1 MAAFINEERRWD
13 DAMARFLGE
22 IIDQAFPGEEL
33 PAIITYSGSRIPACD
48 AILYKVV
55 AEFGLGGG
63 MASVSFDFDTGEGG
77 LGCVDDPVPPP
88 SISSVQATYEDEKG
102 GEHRW
107 DPDTGEWSAEKSA
120 G

>member
-1 MAAFINEERRWD
+1 MTAFINDGRRWD

-22 IIDQAFPGEEL
+22 ITDHAFPCEEL

-48 AILYKVV
+48 AILYEVV
-55 AEFGLGGG
+55 ADFGLGEGF
-63 MASVSFDFDTGEGG
+63 ASVSFIFDTDEGG
-77 LGCVDDPVPPP
+77 LGCVDGPVPPP
-88 SISSVQATYEDEKG
+88 SISNVQVTYEVDKG

-107 DPDTGEWSAEKSA
+107 DPDTGEWSVEKSA